1 MADQDRDQLYLIDGY
16 ALIYRSFFAMI
27 SRPLR
32 TSRGENTSA
41 VWGVANFLHKLFE
54 QRHPRY
60 VAWVHDA
67 GSSFRN
73 QAYPA
78 YKATREKLDDELQE
92 DFDRSVERVEQLLEA
107 FGVPLVAVDG
117 YEADDVIGTMAA
129 RAAGAGLLTIIVSGD
144 KDFYQL
150 INENVMVL
158 NPGRGGPAPV
168 DESIAGPS
176 NAAERLGVPPERVVD
191 YLALVGDSSDNIP
204 GVKGIGDKTARAL
217 IEAYGDLESIIS
229 HAAEVKGKRAR
240 EGLLQYAE
248 DARLSREL
256 VTILLDV
263 PVDLD
268 LAALRTRRPDS
279 ERLTRLYGALEFTSL
294 IAKLENHQTEDV
306 ELGRPTVVEHSE
318 TLTEILNAVTKTQD
332 VTVDLRVEGSVHNEW
347 VVGLSLFLADG
358 RAWYFPLGHRPPD
371 GLLTAHE
378 PPHNLPPLTDPVM
391 QPIVDVLQDPNVR
404 KSAHDMKRIWLALR
418 GHGISLTGV
427 EYDSML
433 ASFVLDPGRRTH
445 SLDALAREHLNLDLK
460 SELDLVG
467 KGKSARPLHEASV
480 RELADL
486 SARSAEAVS
495 RVRRHFAPQ
504 LDSVGARSLLDD
516 IELPLI
522 KVLAAM
528 EWRGITVDVARL
540 GELSRQF
547 SAELRE
553 IEHSIH
559 QAAGSDFN
567 INSTQQLR
575 HVLFEKLQL
584 PVIKRTKTGPST
596 DAGVLS
602 QLAEMGFDVPQLLLE
617 YRELSKLKSTYV
629 DVLPQNVNGKTGR
642 VHTSF
647 NQTGAATGRLSSSDP
662 NLQNIPVRTPR
673 GELIRACFVPSQGC
687 RFIVADYSQI
697 ELRVLA
703 HLSHDAAFIEAFRM
717 GGDIHRQTGAIIF
730 EVAPENVTPEM
741 RARAKTINFA
751 TIYGQGPF
759 SLAKQLGISQEEAKE
774 FIRLYF
780 DRFSGVRA
788 FLDETVEQA
797 KNLGY
802 VETLFGRRRYI
813 PELKDPNYN
822 VRAFGE
828 RTAMN
833 SPMQGSA
840 ADLIKV
846 AMINL
851 AAALERENL
860 ESAVLLQVH
869 DELVIESPEPEV
881 EQVCDTVR
889 REMEGAAKLD
899 VPLLVDVGVGSN
911 WLDAKG

>member
-1 MADQDRDQLYLIDGY
+1 
-16 ALIYRSFFAMI
+16 
-27 SRPLR
+27 
-32 TSRGENTSA
+32 
-41 VWGVANFLHKLFE
+41 
-54 QRHPRY
+54 
-60 VAWVHDA
+60 
-67 GSSFRN
+67 
-73 QAYPA
+73 
-78 YKATREKLDDELQE
+78 
-92 DFDRSVERVEQLLEA
+92 
-107 FGVPLVAVDG
+107 
-117 YEADDVIGTMAA
+117 
-129 RAAGAGLLTIIVSGD
+129 
-144 KDFYQL
+144 
-150 INENVMVL
+150 
-158 NPGRGGPAPV
+158 
-168 DESIAGPS
+168 
-176 NAAERLGVPPERVVD
+176 
-191 YLALVGDSSDNIP
+191 
-204 GVKGIGDKTARAL
+204 
-217 IEAYGDLESIIS
+217 
-229 HAAEVKGKRAR
+229 
-240 EGLLQYAE
+240 
-248 DARLSREL
+248 
-256 VTILLDV
+256 
-263 PVDLD
+263 
-268 LAALRTRRPDS
+268 
-279 ERLTRLYGALEFTSL
+279 
-294 IAKLENHQTEDV
+294 
-306 ELGRPTVVEHSE
+306 
-318 TLTEILNAVTKTQD
+318 
-332 VTVDLRVEGSVHNEW
+332 
-347 VVGLSLFLADG
+347 
-358 RAWYFPLGHRPPD
+358 
-371 GLLTAHE
+371 
-378 PPHNLPPLTDPVM
+378 
-391 QPIVDVLQDPNVR
+391 
-404 KSAHDMKRIWLALR
+404 
-418 GHGISLTGV
+418 
-427 EYDSML
+427 
-433 ASFVLDPGRRTH
+433 
-445 SLDALAREHLNLDLK
+445 
-460 SELDLVG
+460 
-467 KGKSARPLHEASV
+467 
-480 RELADL
+480 
-486 SARSAEAVS
+486 
-495 RVRRHFAPQ
+495 
-504 LDSVGARSLLDD
+504 
-516 IELPLI
+516 
-522 KVLAAM
+522 M

-584 PVIKRTKTGPST
+584 PVIRRTKTGPST
-596 DAGVLS
+596 DAAVLS

-673 GELIRACFVPSQGC
+673 GELIRACFVPSKGC
-687 RFIVADYSQI
+687 RFVVADYSQI

-730 EVAPENVTPEM
+730 DVAPENVTPEM

-851 AAALERENL
+851 AAALETENL

-869 DELVIESPEPEV
+869 DELVLESPEPEV

-899 VPLLVDVGVGSN
+899 VPLLVDVGVGCN